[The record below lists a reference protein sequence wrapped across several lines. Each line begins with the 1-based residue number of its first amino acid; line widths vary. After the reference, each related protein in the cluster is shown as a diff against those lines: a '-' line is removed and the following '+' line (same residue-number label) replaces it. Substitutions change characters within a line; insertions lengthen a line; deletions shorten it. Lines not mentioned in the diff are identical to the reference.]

1 MNMAYL
7 QQHDRKRYCDNGDGE
22 ADDGSLRGS
31 TEIVAGRIKDEI
43 QSNYLWNN
51 MKHFVKNIPIIMND
65 IFDNYLEFV
74 IKNRFDYVEKQT
86 GK

>member
-1 MNMAYL
+1 MIKGISDFPLKIQGSEDMEL
-7 QQHDRKRYCDNGDGE
+7 FVEQHD
-22 ADDGSLRGS
+22 
-31 TEIVAGRIKDEI
+31 T
-43 QSNYLWNN
+43 
-51 MKHFVKNIPIIMND
+51 FVKNIPIIMND